1 MLKNP
6 VFSCSYN
13 PLSTIFNFSQ
23 FHEHFQKPP
32 FADVLQNRCPKKVGN
47 ILNQK
52 EFPKHVFYYWNIAKL
67 LRVVFLQNS
76 SGGCFYVILKVI
88 NQLFRKGYF

>member
-1 MLKNP
+1 MNIFRSRRSQMFFKIGALKK
-6 VFSCSYN
+6 
-13 PLSTIFNFSQ
+13 LAIFWIKKS
-23 FHEHFQKPP
+23 FQ
-32 FADVLQNRCPKKVGN
+32 N
-47 ILNQK
+47 
-52 EFPKHVFYYWNIAKL
+52 VFYYWNIAKR